1 MTYRKSAAMYTH
13 THTVGKIFHHLHTL
27 DTHTHTHTVGNGGAA
42 AEAALKYW
50 FTFDSLYIFPFGVY
64 SIVIAVD

>member
-27 DTHTHTHTVGNGGAA
+27 DTHTHTQLEMGGQQQKQ
-42 AEAALKYW
+42 LLNIGLLL
-50 FTFDSLYIFPFGVY
+50 TLYIFPFGVY